1 MMWNEYLVVLLSDM
15 MKFENIEFKIMVTL
29 GFDLKLMIEFDNF
42 VINVNVI
49 GLDTCP
55 NSCLGVS
62 NRGSLT

>member
-1 MMWNEYLVVLLSDM
+1 